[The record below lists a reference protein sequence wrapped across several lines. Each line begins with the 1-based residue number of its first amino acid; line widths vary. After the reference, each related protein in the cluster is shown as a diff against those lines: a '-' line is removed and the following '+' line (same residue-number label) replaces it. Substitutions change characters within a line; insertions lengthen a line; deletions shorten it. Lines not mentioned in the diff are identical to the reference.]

1 MKRTLL
7 PFLAFLTFAL
17 PAHAETLRLAVAANF
32 SAVLE
37 QLVEG
42 FDPDKQH
49 DISVSSASTGVL
61 YTQITRGAP
70 FDIFFAADRA
80 RPERLES
87 DGLVMADT
95 RYTYAIG
102 QLALWQPN
110 NTPGSVTD
118 LLPGK
123 LAIANPDTA
132 PYGLAAQQV
141 LEANNQWEPERLVQ
155 GTNIAQTFQFIY
167 SGNVAQG
174 FVAQSLLI
182 QQQVPSK
189 HWVAVPDHLHS
200 PIEQQ
205 LVRLKRSESNPL
217 AERFL
222 EYMKTPAAL
231 ELIKQRGYG
240 ILDATD

>member
-1 MKRTLL
+1 MQRILFTLIS
-7 PFLAFLTFAL
+7 LATLAL
-17 PAHAETLRLAVAANF
+17 PAQADTLRLAVAANF
-32 SAVLE
+32 TAVLE
-37 QLVEG
+37 QLVGE

-49 DISVSSASTGVL
+49 DITISSASTGML

-87 DGLVMADT
+87 DGLVIAGS

-102 QLALWQPN
+102 QLALWQPEH
-110 NTPGSVTD
+110 TPTSVTD

-141 LEANNQWEPERLVQ
+141 LQAIDQWEPARLVQ

-182 QQQVPSK
+182 QQQVPAQ
-189 HWVAVPDHLHS
+189 HWVAVPNHMHT

-205 LVRLKRSESNPL
+205 LVQLTRSEENPL

-222 EYMKTPAAL
+222 DYLKTPEAL

-240 ILDATD
+240 IVDATD